1 MNPWPPERILAWLEQ
16 ALVGA
21 AIVRKNMELG
31 WGERKLK
38 EVVCEPI
45 ILPDVA

>member
-1 MNPWPPERILAWLEQ
+1 MNYWTETRIISWLTQ